1 MTKVMIVDDHDV
13 VRRGLAVFLRAFED
27 FELVGDASNGSEA
40 IVLCEKLKPDV
51 VLMDIVMPHMDGVEA
66 TQQITRLYPQIKVIA
81 LTSLKDDLLVA
92 QMLGAGAVS
101 YILKDA
107 SIDELAET
115 LRSAA
120 NGLTLAS

>member
-40 IVLCEKLKPDV
+40 IALCDKLKPDV

-66 TQQITRLYPQIKVIA
+66 TQQITRLYPQIKVVA

-120 NGLTLAS
+120 NGLTLAT